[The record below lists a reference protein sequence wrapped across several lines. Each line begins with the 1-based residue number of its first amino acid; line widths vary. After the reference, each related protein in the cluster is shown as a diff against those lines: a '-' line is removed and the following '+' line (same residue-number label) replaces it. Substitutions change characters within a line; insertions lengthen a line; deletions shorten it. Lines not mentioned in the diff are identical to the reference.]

1 MLYLTQSLKAFFQMI
16 DKSNQFVIIFG
27 PEIWSLQENGG
38 ISRYC
43 YEIIRILDSMELN
56 VKAIVGPNSNVY
68 SKLIDKKLIVKIDR
82 ESPSSVRHAMS
93 DVTRGFE
100 KGIYH
105 ATYYDKQN
113 LRIAKEFGLRTFVT
127 VHDLIGDL
135 FPAKIKWY
143 QRRNRIQQKAVEE
156 CDHVVSVSKN
166 TKKDL
171 LRLYNVSEENVR
183 VIHQGVSPLE
193 NSYQNVDLPKTPFV
207 LHVGSREGYKNFLFT
222 AEAISQSSDLYHLKV
237 VAFGGGEF
245 SKFERQ
251 RLEEIGM
258 TERVQHLS
266 GSDGI
271 LNLLYRSA
279 TALIY
284 PSLYE
289 GFGVPP
295 LEAMRSRCP
304 AVVSDRGSIPEICG
318 SFACYFNPESFTS
331 FEAAINSV
339 LHNKYNYQ
347 LEEAF
352 LHSQKYTW
360 ERTAERTLSYY
371 REVI

>member
-1 MLYLTQSLKAFFQMI
+1 MI

-113 LRIAKEFGLRTFVT
+113 LRIARDFGLRTFVT

-135 FPAKIKWY
+135 FPTKIKWY
-143 QRRNRIQQKAVEE
+143 QRRNRIQQKAVED
-156 CDHVVSVSKN
+156 CDHVVSVSEN

-171 LRLYNVSEENVR
+171 LRLYNVSEESVR

-222 AEAISQSSDLYHLKV
+222 VEAISQSSDLYHLKV

-258 TERVQHLS
+258 TERVQHMS

-271 LNLLYRSA
+271 LNLLYRNA
-279 TALIY
+279 TALVY

-339 LHNKYNYQ
+339 LQNKYNYQ

-360 ERTAERTLSYY
+360 EKTAERTLSYY